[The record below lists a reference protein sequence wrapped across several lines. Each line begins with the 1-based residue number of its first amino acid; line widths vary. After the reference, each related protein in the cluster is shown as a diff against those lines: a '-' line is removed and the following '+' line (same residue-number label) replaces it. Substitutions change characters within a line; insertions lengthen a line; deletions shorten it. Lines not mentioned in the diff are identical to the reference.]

1 MPENLVTL
9 RVFNSEVEAELAKG
23 QLEGSGIPAYIFKDG
38 CGNMYPNLQLARG
51 IELKVQAVD
60 ESQAQDI
67 LRVYTLNVVTDED
80 DDGAYEVINQETM
93 MINEAKNL
101 AKKAF
106 FLLIISIGT
115 VPGLITLPIAFTQ
128 SRQALELINRT
139 KSASTLLKAGIWTII
154 MLSGFMT
161 IVYLV
166 IAMMSFMKKYS
177 GF

>member
-51 IELKVQAVD
+51 IELKVQAMD
-60 ESQAQDI
+60 EAQAQDV
-67 LRVYTLNVVTDED
+67 LRVYTLRVITDED
-80 DDGAYEVINQETM
+80 DENEVINQETM

-101 AKKAF
+101 TKKAF
-106 FLLIISIGT
+106 LLLIISIGT
-115 VPGLITLPIAFTQ
+115 VPGLITLPMAFTQ
-128 SRQALELINRT
+128 SRQALGLINKT

-161 IVYLV
+161 IVYIA